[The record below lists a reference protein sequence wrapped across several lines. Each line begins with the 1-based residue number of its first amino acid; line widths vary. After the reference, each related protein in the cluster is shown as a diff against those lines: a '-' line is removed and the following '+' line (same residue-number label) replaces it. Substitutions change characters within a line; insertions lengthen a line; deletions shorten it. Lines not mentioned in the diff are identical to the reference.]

1 MGYPPLPMAVTDP
14 EHPVPVRGLPTRL
27 LYGITIFSSAFL
39 LFQIQP
45 IIAKLILPWFG
56 GAVAVWSV
64 CLLFFQS
71 ALLLGYLYAH
81 VLTWMFQLRAQAWIH
96 IALLAASL
104 LVLPILPR
112 SSLKP
117 SGLEDP
123 AFRVLLVLV
132 VTIGLPYSLLSSTS
146 PLLQAWYTKSKA
158 SAAPYRFYALSNA
171 GSLLALLSYPV
182 LVEPRLSGH
191 RQAIIWSVAY
201 GSIAVLCAAIAVR
214 ARVSDCPLPVPERAT
229 APDWKLRSL
238 WIALAACGSAL
249 LLSIT
254 TYISQNIAAVPLI
267 WIIPLSLYLLTFILC
282 FEGHNWYRRG
292 LFLRLL
298 AVALAGMAYA
308 LAPSRVNLAPYML
321 IPLFCGGLF
330 ACCMV
335 CHGELAELK
344 PHPAYLT
351 SFYLLVS
358 LGGALG
364 AFFVALLAPRIFS
377 GYYELPIA
385 LGFCGIL
392 IHVVLRRNQGVAL
405 QTPRSKRIWMLVA
418 VLVAALCASLYVTAK
433 QQSTQTRVVVRN
445 FYGVLR
451 VEDRVAPSIV
461 LIQGDTTQL
470 LDPDPRYRDLINGT
484 IEHGIQFL
492 SGGRRRE
499 TTTYYGPNSGIAA
512 ALRLAGQYGPLKIG
526 VIGLGAGTI
535 AAYGRPGDQYT
546 FYEINPLVV
555 EVANNEFSFLRQSQ
569 AQVRI
574 VPGDAR
580 LSLEREAPQQFDV
593 LAVDAFSSDAIP
605 VHLLTREA
613 FALYLRH
620 IKSAGVIAVHVSNK
634 YLDLAPVVVAAA
646 ASLDLKAVV
655 VDSGRDNP
663 REIYPATWVL
673 VGSEG
678 GLLASS
684 QLKSA
689 GETARIAKQKVW
701 TDDYS
706 SLLSAFK

>member
-1 MGYPPLPMAVTDP
+1 MGYPTSPMAAVESEQTAAP
-14 EHPVPVRGLPTRL
+14 GRFALTL
-27 LYGITIFSSAFL
+27 LYGVTIFCSAFL

-45 IIAKLILPWFG
+45 MIAKLILPWFG
-56 GAVAVWSV
+56 GAAAVWSI

-81 VLTWMFQLRAQAWIH
+81 ALTRRFRPRTQSWIH

-104 LVLPILPR
+104 LTLPILPR
-112 SSLKP
+112 HSLQP

-132 VTIGLPYSLLSSTS
+132 VSVGLPYSLLSSTS
-146 PLLQAWYTKSKA
+146 PLLQAWYSQSDA
-158 SAAPYRFYALSNA
+158 NVSPYRFYALSNA

-182 LVEPRLSGH
+182 LVEPRWSGH
-191 RQAIIWSVAY
+191 VQAVVWSVAY
-201 GSIAVLCAAIAVR
+201 GGVALLCAVIALRRSAGASSRLAQISV
-214 ARVSDCPLPVPERAT
+214 T
-229 APDWKLRSL
+229 ADDWKLKSL
-238 WIALAACGSAL
+238 WVALAACGSAL

-308 LAPSRVNLAPYML
+308 LAPSRINLPPYVL

-335 CHGELAELK
+335 CHGELAGLK
-344 PHPAYLT
+344 PPPAQLT

-364 AFFVALLAPRIFS
+364 ALFVALLAPRIFS
-377 GYYELPIA
+377 GYYELPVA
-385 LGFCGIL
+385 LGFCGVL
-392 IHVVLRRNQGVAL
+392 IHVILYRERGVG
-405 QTPRSKRIWMLVA
+405 PRSRWSRWIWALAA
-418 VLVAALCASLYVTAK
+418 VLVAALCVSLYVTVK
-433 QQSTQTRVVVRN
+433 RQSTQPRVMVRN

-451 VEDRVAPSIV
+451 VEDRVAPSAV
-461 LIQGDTTQL
+461 PMQGNAAQP
-470 LDPDPRYRDLINGT
+470 LDPDTRYRDLINGT
-484 IEHGIQFL
+484 IEHGIQFV
-492 SGGRRRE
+492 SANRSRE
-499 TTTYYGPNSGIAA
+499 TTTYYGPDSGIAV
-512 ALRLAGQYGPLKIG
+512 ALRLAGQQGSVKIG
-526 VIGLGAGTI
+526 AIGLGAGTI
-535 AAYGRPGDQYT
+535 AAYGRAGDQYT

-555 EVANNEFSFLRQSQ
+555 EVANNDFSFLRQSQ
-569 AQVRI
+569 ARVNI
-574 VPGDAR
+574 VVGDAR
-580 LSLEREAPQQFDV
+580 LSLEREPPQQFDV

-613 FALYLRH
+613 FALYLRQV
-620 IKSAGVIAVHVSNK
+620 KPSGVVAVHVSNK
-634 YLDLAPVVVAAA
+634 YLDLVPVVRAAA
-646 ASLDLKAVV
+646 ASLDRKTIV
-655 VDSGRDNP
+655 VDSGRDTA
-663 REIYPATWVL
+663 RAIYPATWIL
-673 VGSEG
+673 VGSED

-684 QLKSA
+684 GFSFE
-689 GETARIAKQKVW
+689 ETGKKNLW

-706 SLLSAFK
+706 SLLSTFK